1 MDYSDNMVGIK
12 ENIDECKSNKKCKI
26 FVMDNIEMIWL
37 QIYLAMKHFN
47 QI

>member
-1 MDYSDNMVGIK
+1 MDYSDNMVDIK

-26 FVMDNIEMIWL
+26 LVMDNIEMIWL
-37 QIYLAMKHFN
+37 LIYLAMKHFN